1 MTEVRPKPLYFG
13 PSERPL
19 FGWLHAPAS
28 APRDTGVVVCNPFGY
43 EAACTHR
50 SLRHFARAAAG
61 AGLPAMRFD
70 YDGTGDSAGDD
81 LDAGRVEAWVRS
93 VHHAIDELRARAGV
107 TTVHL
112 VGIRFGATLAALA
125 ASTRSD
131 VASLAAIMP
140 VVRGKAW
147 LRELNALEIAMRFA
161 EPPPEFA
168 TTDAT
173 AESVGF
179 AITEETRNAL
189 SGIDLTSAV
198 GTKPAPAVLLVDRG
212 DNPLIDRWAEA
223 LSARD
228 VSVTRL
234 PATEYAEMMLDPHDA
249 AVPATMVS
257 QVTDWLASR
266 SAPGL
271 SGAARLPADDRKTS
285 AAMAPGFEER
295 AVFLEPTHTLFG
307 VMTVPANGVT
317 GRAIVLLNS
326 GANPHVGPSRQYV
339 RLARRWA
346 SLGHL
351 VLRFD
356 IAGIGDSSPW
366 PGHEENVVYSSTAVQ
381 DVGAAVRYLREEWR
395 VESAHA
401 VGLCSGAYHGFKAAV
416 AGFPLASV
424 AVVNPLVFFWKAG
437 MSLAYP
443 LYQVSQAAAEYK
455 RSLFRLEKW
464 GKLLRGQVDVSE
476 AAHLVA
482 RRIAFRAKTVMK
494 SAARAA
500 GRPMAEDLGGELE
513 LVAARA
519 VGLRFVFSVGDPGE
533 DLLRLEGGG
542 MVRRLLRQRK
552 LTIQRIA
559 GPNHAFTPRWSHHAL
574 RQVLERELGL
584 S

>member
-1 MTEVRPKPLYFG
+1 MTAARPKPLYFG
-13 PSERPL
+13 PRERPL
-19 FGWLHAPAS
+19 FGWLHAPES

-61 AGLPAMRFD
+61 AGMPALRFD

-81 LDAGRVEAWVRS
+81 LDAGRLDAWIHS
-93 VHHAIDELRARAGV
+93 VHHAVEELRTRTGV
-107 TTVHL
+107 TAVHL

-125 ASTRSD
+125 ANSRTD
-131 VASLAAIMP
+131 VAGLVAIMP

-168 TTDAT
+168 SADAVV
-173 AESVGF
+173 ESVGF
-179 AITEETRNAL
+179 AITEETRTAL
-189 SGIDLTSAV
+189 SSIDLIAQSGAR
-198 GTKPAPAVLLVDRG
+198 PAPAVLLVDRG
-212 DNPLIDRWAEA
+212 DNPLVDRWAEGLA
-223 LSARD
+223 ARGLEM
-228 VSVTRL
+228 TRL
-234 PATEYAEMMLDPHDA
+234 PATGYAEMMLDPHDA
-249 AVPATMVS
+249 VVPETMVS
-257 QVTDWLASR
+257 DVTSWLAGRSR
-266 SAPGL
+266 AART
-271 SGAARLPADDRKTS
+271 GAAAVPVDDRKTS
-285 AAMAPGFEER
+285 AQIAPGFEER
-295 AVFLEPTHTLFG
+295 AVFLEATHTLFG
-307 VMTVPANGVT
+307 VMSVPSRVT
-317 GRAIVLLNS
+317 GTVILLLNS

-356 IAGIGDSSPW
+356 IAGIGDSLPW
-366 PGHEENVVYSSTAVQ
+366 PGHEENVVYASTAVQ
-381 DVGAAVRYLREEWR
+381 DVGAAITYLREEWR

-443 LYQVSQAAAEYK
+443 LYQVSQAAAEYR

-464 GKLLRGQVDVSE
+464 GKLLRGKVDVSE

-513 LVAARA
+513 SVAGRA

-542 MVRRLLRQRK
+542 MVRRLMRQRK
-552 LTIQRIA
+552 LTIERIA